1 MSSTSN
7 RSNMAAGEAPLLSPA
22 ELNALAEQVAER
34 VWAHMNSRPPEGFV
48 DKYRAAAILGISVP
62 TLERRAADE
71 TIPSHKIGRLRRY
84 LPSELLGNKK
94 GSGAS

>member
-1 MSSTSN
+1 MMTP
-7 RSNMAAGEAPLLSPA
+7 REIDDI
-22 ELNALAEQVAER
+22 AER
-34 VWAHMNSRPPEGFV
+34 VAEIVLARMNSRPSEGFV

-94 GSGAS
+94 GGAA

>member
-1 MSSTSN
+1 MTPQEIN
-7 RSNMAAGEAPLLSPA
+7 
-22 ELNALAEQVAER
+22 QIAER
-34 VWAHMNSRPPEGFV
+34 VAEIVLAHMNSHPSEGFV

-94 GSGAS
+94 GGAA